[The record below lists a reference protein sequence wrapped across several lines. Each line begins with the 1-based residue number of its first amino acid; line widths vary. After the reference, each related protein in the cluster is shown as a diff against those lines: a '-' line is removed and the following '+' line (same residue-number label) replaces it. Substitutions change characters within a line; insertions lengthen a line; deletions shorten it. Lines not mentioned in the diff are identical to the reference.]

1 MINTKPIDYNEF
13 NLILKKKNFLFE
25 KKPHIA
31 ICVSGGVDSLA
42 LLILMNKWIKKKK
55 GLLTVLHFN
64 HKLRDDSKK
73 EEFFVKN
80 ICSQLKVIF
89 KAFSWNVPRQKSS
102 IMKNARDARYKK
114 FIEYCSKE
122 GIISLMTAHH
132 RDDCLE
138 TYLMRKKRGYA
149 TLGLNAIPTQNIQ
162 KNLQILRPLIDI
174 CKKRLINTCKKNNL
188 NWISDP
194 SNENNKYERAKVR
207 KYISSLNQN
216 CFKNINVDFRNSQI
230 ENTKTEKKLSD
241 FLINNLSFFDYGKF
255 VLKKD
260 KLLANCQSLQIEV
273 VKRILVTCSGTIYP
287 PKTLSVKSL
296 VRKIKIKDKFIF
308 SLNWCIIN
316 VKPDLIEFYR
326 EYQKIKR
333 YCSTKTILKKNKSF
347 LWDNR
352 FVIETFKND
361 LTCEA
366 MNEKKWLFIKKK
378 YKSVSCKR
386 QIHFDV
392 IKTLPII
399 KVKNKLII
407 PYFLNQ
413 SELEKNSVRVL
424 FNPIIPLTKKNFLN
438 IN

>member
-1 MINTKPIDYNEF
+1 MINTKPVDHNEF
-13 NLILKKKNFLFE
+13 NIILKKKNFLFE
-25 KKPHIA
+25 KNPHIA

-64 HKLRDDSKK
+64 HKLRDNSKK

-80 ICSQLKVIF
+80 ICSQLKVVF

-138 TYLMRKKRGYA
+138 TYLMRKKRKYA

-174 CKKRLINTCKKNNL
+174 CKKRLINTCKINNF

-230 ENTKTEKKLSD
+230 ENTKIEKKLNN

-255 VLKKD
+255 ILKKD
-260 KLLANCQSLQIEV
+260 KLLENCQSLQIEV
-273 VKRILVTCSGTIYP
+273 IKRILVTCSGTIYP

-352 FVIETFKND
+352 FVIETSKND

-378 YKSVSCKR
+378 YKSVSYNR

-413 SELEKNSVRVL
+413 SELERNSVRVL